1 MERASWSEKI
11 LILFSGGADSRAL
24 LELALFMKKVPYCL
38 LVDYEQLHKEELEFA
53 KKQLESKNIEYQV
66 VKIEGL
72 NLSSALT
79 GDGTQGRFGP
89 PEEISSFYVPSR
101 NLMFIAVAAS
111 VSENL
116 GIETIWYGAD
126 ASDYEN
132 RFPDCVQEWVGRVNK
147 VLKINGSYPVNLEA
161 PLLGFSKED
170 VLSLL
175 KLFGVKKS
183 EYFSGYGDL
192 ILQNLSSEERIEE

>member
-1 MERASWSEKI
+1 MERAQWSEKI
-11 LILFSGGADSRAL
+11 LILFSGGADSRVL

-38 LVDYEQLHKEELEFA
+38 LVDYEQLHREELGFA

-79 GDGTQGRFGP
+79 GDGEQGRFGS
-89 PEEISSFYVPSR
+89 PEEISNWYVPSR
-101 NLMFIAVAAS
+101 NLMFISVAAS

-116 GIETIWYGAD
+116 GIKTIWYGAD

-132 RFPDCVQEWVGRVNK
+132 RFPDCVQEWLGRVNK
-147 VLKINGSYPVNLEA
+147 VLEINGSYPIKLVA

-175 KLFGVKKS
+175 KLFGVEDD

-192 ILQNLSSEERIEE
+192 LLKKLSSQERIEE